1 MAVDFQ
7 GPLGILAA
15 ALGGAA
21 IGVEREWSGHASG
34 SEAHLGGI
42 RTFTL
47 LGGLAGTAG
56 WLWLAHL
63 YLPATVL
70 LAGAAGLV
78 VTAYVAVSRRDIDG
92 TTEVAAL
99 VVLAAGLVA
108 GIGRL
113 TLASGLIAVTALL
126 LVEKSRLHAFV
137 SRLDDASLRAGF
149 RFAVMAVVLL
159 PLLPPGPYGPLGGIQ
174 PRQLWILVLF
184 FSGLS
189 FAGYLARRAV
199 GARRGY
205 LLAGL
210 LGGLISSTNVTLSFA
225 RLSRRERES
234 AGPLALGVIAA
245 CALMCVRMLVAST
258 VLNPEVAR
266 RLVPYL
272 VAPFLVGA
280 LAVAVWSRR
289 RGDDEGNS
297 SPLPSN
303 PLQFASALQMAV
315 LFQVVLF
322 AVRWARNAFGQS
334 GVLFSAAVLGL
345 TDVDAL
351 VIAMTRASVANGP
364 ASLAA
369 RAIAIGALTNTL
381 LKLGL
386 AMTLGRGRFRKV
398 AGAGLAATAVA
409 FAGAIMGL
417 R

>member
-1 MAVDFQ
+1 M
-7 GPLGILAA
+7 
-15 ALGGAA
+15 
-21 IGVEREWSGHASG
+21 
-34 SEAHLGGI
+34 
-42 RTFTL
+42 
-47 LGGLAGTAG
+47 
-56 WLWLAHL
+56 
-63 YLPATVL
+63 
-70 LAGAAGLV
+70 
-78 VTAYVAVSRRDIDG
+78 
-92 TTEVAAL
+92 
-99 VVLAAGLVA
+99 
-108 GIGRL
+108 
-113 TLASGLIAVTALL
+113 
-126 LVEKSRLHAFV
+126 
-137 SRLDDASLRAGF
+137 
-149 RFAVMAVVLL
+149 
-159 PLLPPGPYGPLGGIQ
+159 
-174 PRQLWILVLF
+174 
-184 FSGLS
+184 
-189 FAGYLARRAV
+189 
-199 GARRGY
+199 
-205 LLAGL
+205 
-210 LGGLISSTNVTLSFA
+210 
-225 RLSRRERES
+225 
-234 AGPLALGVIAA
+234 
-245 CALMCVRMLVAST
+245 
-258 VLNPEVAR
+258 
-266 RLVPYL
+266 PYL

-280 LAVAVWSRR
+280 LAVAVRSRR